1 MYFEYD
7 IFDETKAMKSAE
19 TTATASVENY
29 ARSYNV
35 KILNSFNPEIQLKNN
50 EFPIKNK
57 LKIC

>member
-1 MYFEYD
+1 
-7 IFDETKAMKSAE
+7 MKRAE
-19 TTATASVENY
+19 ITTTASVENY

-50 EFPIKNK
+50 EFAIKNK